1 MRYHNVIISL
11 VSLALAAVVATG
23 TLSSGQFP
31 QASRAESVGFDALAH
46 GLLDDIFSVGAQPD
60 TGPSQ

>member
-11 VSLALAAVVATG
+11 VGLALTAVVATSA
-23 TLSSGQFP
+23 LYSDQFP

-46 GLLDDIFSVGAQPD
+46 GLLDDIFSGGAQP
-60 TGPSQ
+60 GAGKSP